1 MARSRDWNECHSVVG
16 FFPEKSKR
24 SEHELASWFGDSI
37 DCSSPLPSGCF
48 QWWHWQNSLMI
59 LSLTHYSLPQLCHTL
74 TILIEN
80 SELCRQS
87 NVGEGWVI
95 HPSIHPFMVLFH
107 KRMDWWKVKIHP
119 PTHFH
124 GWKARMSHSS
134 IHLFIHL
141 SICRLSGYLD
151 EARTRLKGIDSRGTF
166 GGDGAMNIAPAP
178 LPDWLGW
185 RPNLPSPSSSFLPNY
200 FFLTFF
206 KIHESYTL

>member
-1 MARSRDWNECHSVVG
+1 MSQCCWY
-16 FFPEKSKR
+16 FKSKR
-24 SEHELASWFGDSI
+24 SEHGLASWFGDSI

-95 HPSIHPFMVLFH
+95 RPSVDLFH
-107 KRMDWWKVKIHP
+107 KLMDWWKVKIHP

-124 GWKARMSHSS
+124 GWKARMNHSS

-141 SICRLSGYLD
+141 SICRLSGYIWMKLGHGLRGLILVVHLAEMGPWTLLLLLSQIDLD
-151 EARTRLKGIDSRGTF
+151 
-166 GGDGAMNIAPAP
+166 GDLISHHHFRHFY
-178 LPDWLGW
+178 LI
-185 RPNLPSPSSSFLPNY
+185 
-200 FFLTFF
+200 TFF
-206 KIHESYTL
+206 